1 MYVGR
6 GAWAFEV
13 RGRHVG
19 AWRAR
24 GETVYRIQRSVLRIQ
39 DLETSTHDT
48 AGPRIRNRDATHRD
62 ETAASSD
69 GEAGQAFTRT
79 RWLCLR
85 RPRPS
90 PPSARALFQ
99 TLAGACQGVG
109 DVELL
114 PVRHGGKE
122 GLTQLHRRRSSLQG
136 LRRCRR
142 GLRDEDGV
150 VSFRSRTLGGVLERR
165 DMIDQELE
173 VDVDAV

>member
-24 GETVYRIQRSVLRIQ
+24 GETVYRIQRSVIRIQ
-39 DLETSTHDT
+39 DLETSTHSGFVFVTPHT
-48 AGPRIRNRDATHRD
+48 AVR
-62 ETAASSD
+62 AASSD

-122 GLTQLHRRRSSLQG
+122 GLTQLHRRRSSLHS

-142 GLRDEDGV
+142 GLRGEDGV
-150 VSFRSRTLGGVLERR
+150 GSFRSRTLGGVLERR

>member
-90 PPSARALFQ
+90 PPYARALFQ
-99 TLAGACQGVG
+99 TLAGGASGRWRCQA
-109 DVELL
+109 
-114 PVRHGGKE
+114 PPC
-122 GLTQLHRRRSSLQG
+122 TARRA
-136 LRRCRR
+136 
-142 GLRDEDGV
+142 
-150 VSFRSRTLGGVLERR
+150 SRTCTSVVAACIACGAVGEACAVKTVLEVPRSVAFSSA
-165 DMIDQELE
+165 ET
-173 VDVDAV
+173 

>member
-24 GETVYRIQRSVLRIQ
+24 GETVYRIQRSVIRTQ
-39 DLETSTHDT
+39 DLETSTQVT
-48 AGPRIRNRDATHRD
+48 AGSSIRDATHRG

-90 PPSARALFQ
+90 PPYARALFQ

-122 GLTQLHRRRSSLQG
+122 GLTHLHRRRSSLHS

-142 GLRDEDGV
+142 GLRGEDSAG
-150 VSFRSRTLGGVLERR
+150 SFRSPTLGGVLERR